1 MSDSSK
7 KQTFLHGTALLAL
20 STAIVKVIGAF
31 YSIPLKGIIGDQGFG
46 YYSTAYEIYTL
57 LLLISTAGLPV
68 AMSRMI
74 SQANSLGNY
83 QQVRKIYTTA
93 RTIFLTLG
101 LIGSALMILLC
112 RQLAT
117 IQGQPAAWITIAALG
132 PSCFLICL
140 MSTYRGFFQGQSN
153 MKPTSVSQVIEAA
166 TKLILGLSL
175 AVVLIWY
182 SQNQS
187 YAAGGAIFGV
197 TMSCLVSSVFL
208 KICFSKATRELPAG
222 ADTADS
228 GKTIAKSLLAIA
240 IPITIGSA
248 GLQLLTVLENSVYM
262 GQLRGNFGELALVD
276 LLQQAESYSY
286 DLKKHFLVDFTR
298 DPDLLARQSQ
308 SIQELIGKMQT
319 LEHSEA
325 VKLLLSSGNTELM
338 SMVHTDAVQFMA
350 DSQKGIYNFIQKI
363 FNMPCAFITPITI
376 SIIPAI
382 TALITTEDR
391 KGARATGESAA
402 RVTALISMPCAVGLF
417 VLAEPICSLLGGY
430 TGEKLALATDLMRIL
445 GICIVFNATVL
456 LTNAI
461 MQAHGHVNLPVINMF
476 IGGFLKLAAIAI
488 LTGNKHIGILGTPIG
503 SLLCYLCITV
513 LNVFTLRRVLPE
525 APAILKN
532 MLRGA
537 LAAILMGIGTFG
549 AWFGLKQLGI
559 DSRLILCAAPIAVGV
574 VLYVLAAVKLKAITR
589 ADCLLL
595 PKGKKIAD
603 LLHL

>member
-7 KQTFLHGTALLAL
+7 KQTFLHGTALLAM

-31 YSIPLKGIIGDQGFG
+31 YSIPLRSIIGNQGFG

-74 SQANSLGNY
+74 SQAHSLGNY

-112 RQLAT
+112 RQLAA
-117 IQGQPAAWITIAALG
+117 IQGQPNAWIAIAALG

-153 MKPTSVSQVIEAA
+153 MKPTSVSQVLEAA

-175 AVVLIWY
+175 AVTLIWY

-197 TMSCLVSSVFL
+197 TMSCLLSSVFL
-208 KICFSKATRELPAG
+208 KFCYSKAYREMPAG
-222 ADTADS
+222 TDTADS

-262 GQLRGNFGELALVD
+262 GQLRSNFDGYTVAQLMELAK
-276 LLQQAESYSY
+276 QYTY
-286 DLKKHFLVDFTR
+286 DFKI
-298 DPDLLARQSQ
+298 DPDLLAKQSQ
-308 SIQELIGKMQT
+308 SIQELIPQLQKM
-319 LEHSEA
+319 ECGEA
-325 VKLLLSSGNTELM
+325 VDLVLNSGDAQLIELIRAD
-338 SMVHTDAVQFMA
+338 TVQFMA
-350 DSQKGIYNFIQKI
+350 DSQKGIYNFTQKL
-363 FNMPCAFITPITI
+363 FNMPAAFITPITI

-382 TALITTEDR
+382 TAQITTGDK
-391 KGARATGESAA
+391 KGARATEESAA
-402 RVTALISMPCAVGLF
+402 RVTALISMPCAVGLA
-417 VLAEPICSLLGGY
+417 VLAEPIVALLGGY
-430 TGEKLALATDLMRIL
+430 TGEELILSTNLLRIL

-456 LTNAI
+456 MTNAI
-461 MQAHGHVNLPVINMF
+461 MQSHGHVNLPVINMF
-476 IGGFLKLAAIAI
+476 VGGFLKLGAIAI
-488 LTGNKHIGILGTPIG
+488 LTGNEHIGILGTPIG
-503 SLLCYLCITV
+503 SLLCYLSITI
-513 LNVFTLRRVLPE
+513 LNLFTLRRVLPE
-525 APAILKN
+525 PPAIVKN
-532 MLRGA
+532 MLRAG
-537 LAAILMGIGTFG
+537 LSAILMGIGTFG
-549 AWFGLKQLGI
+549 AWYGLSLLNIGSGKIRQ
-559 DSRLILCAAPIAVGV
+559 LILCAVPIAVGV
-574 VLYVLAAVKLKAITR
+574 VLYAVAAVLLKAITR
-589 ADCLLL
+589 EDCLLL